1 MTFSCPTPSPAAPPT
16 GRPRSRTERRAW
28 ALLLI
33 AVLAGCAGGPAA
45 QRTASSS
52 APQSSE
58 PQDQTARAGA
68 PAPSISEPS
77 RSAPSRSAPS
87 PPQVSAP
94 PTSAPPS
101 NPPSPE
107 ELAAARRVGA
117 EIHPRILARY
127 GGALDDPRAA
137 AYVSTI
143 GRRLIDASALR
154 ASDRWTFTIL
164 DTGEVNAFASP
175 GGYVYVTRGLLTL
188 ANKEDDVAAVLG
200 HELGHIESRHAEQ
213 RLELMRRVGEIRTE
227 AEAQARSEGVDLEDL
242 ERDFRQISQVFLARF
257 TQDQELEADS
267 DGIEIAAL
275 AGYEPI
281 GQARML
287 ERMQAQSEIEARAVG
302 AAAASRRMRFLS
314 THPAT
319 PERLERARRIAA
331 ETPTGPRVRRADA
344 HLDAVDGLIF
354 GDDESQGFVRGRD
367 FVHPELGF
375 RFKAPPGY
383 RLSNSAREV
392 VARHPQGRVIVF
404 DGRPKNG
411 MSLSEFIRGPW
422 SAELRA
428 RFAGL
433 GALSPIERG
442 SNQDFQSRRAAA
454 PVQVEGGVGRVQIVA
469 FDAGDTIYRLTALSS
484 DRQAATAAAELEV
497 MSRSF
502 RRLTDGEPTGAR
514 PDRLRVV
521 TVRPGDTVDTL
532 AARLP
537 YARLKTER
545 FRVLNGL
552 GLLDRVRP
560 GMRVKLIE
568 RF

>member
-1 MTFSCPTPSPAAPPT
+1 MTFSCPTPS
-16 GRPRSRTERRAW
+16 
-28 ALLLI
+28 
-33 AVLAGCAGGPAA
+33 PAA

-213 RLELMRRVGEIRTE
+213 RLELMRRVGEIR
-227 AEAQARSEGVDLEDL
+227 
-242 ERDFRQISQVFLARF
+242 
-257 TQDQELEADS
+257 
-267 DGIEIAAL
+267 
-275 AGYEPI
+275 
-281 GQARML
+281 
-287 ERMQAQSEIEARAVG
+287 
-302 AAAASRRMRFLS
+302 
-314 THPAT
+314 
-319 PERLERARRIAA
+319 
-331 ETPTGPRVRRADA
+331 
-344 HLDAVDGLIF
+344 
-354 GDDESQGFVRGRD
+354 
-367 FVHPELGF
+367 
-375 RFKAPPGY
+375 
-383 RLSNSAREV
+383 
-392 VARHPQGRVIVF
+392 
-404 DGRPKNG
+404 
-411 MSLSEFIRGPW
+411 
-422 SAELRA
+422 
-428 RFAGL
+428 
-433 GALSPIERG
+433 
-442 SNQDFQSRRAAA
+442 
-454 PVQVEGGVGRVQIVA
+454 
-469 FDAGDTIYRLTALSS
+469 
-484 DRQAATAAAELEV
+484 
-497 MSRSF
+497 
-502 RRLTDGEPTGAR
+502 
-514 PDRLRVV
+514 
-521 TVRPGDTVDTL
+521 
-532 AARLP
+532 
-537 YARLKTER
+537 
-545 FRVLNGL
+545 
-552 GLLDRVRP
+552 
-560 GMRVKLIE
+560 
-568 RF
+568 